1 LGLNRVGDLG
11 RGASRFTRRIA
22 KTAGVPELDAGRG
35 VGERAENVRH
45 GATWCRDDWQIQTGA
60 LDKKSPT
67 GIFRQHTK
75 RTEK

>member
-1 LGLNRVGDLG
+1 
-11 RGASRFTRRIA
+11 
-22 KTAGVPELDAGRG
+22 

-67 GIFRQHTK
+67 GIFRQQTK